1 MEIVVVPND
10 SGPKAFCPCTA
21 DSKLVRARNPQSLR
35 HPPRGGVT
43 AAGTLAEREP
53 QRPPHTPTVG
63 VVAARRIARSER
75 ALTPQQS
82 KYTIYCAPPTKKT
95 LELSD
100 LARVQNLTASESYR
114 VTVRHGV
121 RFPQQHVDGADSRA
135 RQGRWRL
142 WWRSSQHMDRL
153 WHVAERAV

>member
-1 MEIVVVPND
+1 M
-10 SGPKAFCPCTA
+10 
-21 DSKLVRARNPQSLR
+21 
-35 HPPRGGVT
+35 T

-63 VVAARRIARSER
+63 VVAAHKIARSER
-75 ALTPQQS
+75 ALTPQQSKYTIYCAPPTKQS